1 MTHLICFHSSQQV
14 PDLFLSHSSTEVPDL
29 ILSHS
34 SQEMLDLYYAFMSA
48 GLATIL
54 VQNLLPTDLQGE
66 NLFFYVSADCIQETC
81 SREGERQLQQVSDIL
96 RQMQGETATSSS
108 CLFMLSLLNL
118 HMLAGLY
125 LQSL

>member
-1 MTHLICFHSSQQV
+1 
-14 PDLFLSHSSTEVPDL
+14 LFTRGAWWFSL
-29 ILSHS
+29 S
-34 SQEMLDLYYAFMSA
+34 SQEMPNLYYAFIFML
-48 GLATIL
+48 GFPRTLG
-54 VQNLLPTDLQGE
+54 QNLLPTDSQGE
-66 NLFFYVSADCIQETC
+66 NLFFYVSADCIQEKF